1 MLSQRDKDKI
11 ADLLPSEI
19 WLFFSLS
26 GYTKSKLLKN
36 DVSLKYYFSL
46 STEYQEKLLSLT
58 DRQIN
63 FVAKLISNELKDTYL
78 NLDVHILNKI
88 DYFGYM
94 EIIKILKANKSDR
107 DYLFSNF
114 IAEEI
119 RIIAL
124 IDGSYNLINIDN
136 LKKIKG
142 VGVNLIGLTPE
153 ELVKL
158 MYYVGIQLNVDDN

>member
-1 MLSQRDKDKI
+1 MLS
-11 ADLLPSEI
+11 
-19 WLFFSLS
+19 LS
-26 GYTKSKLLKN
+26 N
-36 DVSLKYYFSL
+36 
-46 STEYQEKLLSLT
+46 
-58 DRQIN
+58 RQIN
-63 FVAKLISNELKDTYL
+63 FVAKLISNDLKDTYL

-94 EIIKILKANKSDR
+94 EIIKILKANKRDR

-124 IDGSYNLINIDN
+124 VDGSYNLINIDN
-136 LKKIKG
+136 LKKIKDE
-142 VGVNLIGLTPE
+142 NLIGLTPE

-158 MYYVGIQLNVDDN
+158 MYYHGIQLNVDNN